1 MQMLSKRLLPLYGLF
16 TWRYFKAK
24 KSVQAITIIA
34 RITGI
39 SIAVGTAALL
49 IVLSI
54 FNGFDGLVKTLYASF
69 YPDIRITNKQTS
81 LFELNTQQISSIRSV
96 KGIRQIS
103 VTTESNAIIMHE
115 NNRVNLIL
123 KGVDSNYSTVSGL
136 PDKMI
141 RGNFITGT
149 AEQPFVV
156 IGSAIEYA
164 LQLQTDRSLIPVTAY
179 LPKKN
184 ASITGN
190 PLDAIST
197 FNLYPS
203 GTFSI
208 QQEFD
213 NRYAITD
220 LHTIQEMLGVNH
232 QTFSGIEI
240 KLQDVKAK
248 DDVIQSLQSLLGS
261 SYVIEDRYQ
270 QNRTLYAIMQSEKW
284 VIFGI
289 LSFILILAS
298 FNMIGTLTLMILE
311 KDKDIQILKSLGANE
326 SFIRRIFIGESL
338 LLGLGGGGVGFLIA
352 WIFCFLQKTFHLIPL
367 EGSFVINY
375 YPVKMMTSDV
385 ILVLATITCIAI
397 AAGIYP
403 ALKASK
409 KTFSLKAH

>member
-1 MQMLSKRLLPLYGLF
+1 MANLRKNFLPLHLLF
-16 TWRYFKAK
+16 TWRYFKSK
-24 KSVQAITIIA
+24 KSLQAITIIA

-54 FNGFDGLVKTLYASF
+54 FNGFDGLVKNLYASF
-69 YPDIRITNKQTS
+69 YPDIRITHKQTS
-81 LFELNTQQISSIRSV
+81 LFELSPKQISGIRATKGIQQISL
-96 KGIRQIS
+96 
-103 VTTESNAIIMHE
+103 TTESNAILQHE

-123 KGVDSNYSTVSGL
+123 KGVDEHYITVSGL
-136 PDKMI
+136 AGKI
-141 RGNFITGT
+141 IKGNFITGN
-149 AEQPFVV
+149 ADQPFVV
-156 IGSAIEYA
+156 IGSAIEHA
-164 LQLQTDRSLIPVTAY
+164 LQLQTDRSLVPVTAY

-184 ASITGN
+184 AAITNN

-197 FNLYPS
+197 FNIYPS
-203 GTFSI
+203 GSFSI

-220 LHTIQEMLGVNH
+220 INVVQQMLGVNPE
-232 QTFSGIEI
+232 TYSGIEI
-240 KLQDVKAK
+240 KLQHSKNK
-248 DDVIQSLQSLLGS
+248 DKVIEDLQQLLGTQ
-261 SYVIEDRYQ
+261 YVIEDRYQ

-326 SFIRRIFIGESL
+326 TFIRKIFMGESL
-338 LLGLGGGGVGFLIA
+338 LLGLSGGITGFLIA
-352 WIFCFLQKTFHLIPL
+352 WLFCFLQETFHLIPL
-367 EGSFVINY
+367 QGSFVINY
-375 YPVKMMTSDV
+375 YPVKMMAQDV
-385 ILVLATITCIAI
+385 MLVMGTIICIAFS
-397 AAGIYP
+397 AGLYP
-403 ALKASK
+403 AWKASK

>member
-1 MQMLSKRLLPLYGLF
+1 MPNLSKRALPLYGLF

-34 RITGI
+34 RITGV

-54 FNGFDGLVKTLYASF
+54 FNGFDGLVKNLYASF

-81 LFELNTQQISSIRSV
+81 LFELDTQKIAHIRIIKGIKQISL
-96 KGIRQIS
+96 
-103 VTTESNAIIMHE
+103 TTESNAILLHE
-115 NNRVNLIL
+115 NNRVNLVL
-123 KGVDSNYSTVSGL
+123 KGVDEHYSGVSGL

-141 RGNFITGT
+141 KGNFSTGN

-156 IGSAIEYA
+156 IGSGIEYA

-184 ASITGN
+184 AAITGN

-213 NRYAITD
+213 NRYAITN
-220 LHTIQEMLGVNH
+220 IAVAQQMLGVN
-232 QTFSGIEI
+232 TKTYSGIEI
-240 KLQDVKAK
+240 KLDNENNKN
-248 DDVIQSLQSLLGS
+248 DVIDALKNLLGNT
-261 SYVIEDRYQ
+261 YLIEDRYQ

-289 LSFILILAS
+289 LSFILVLAS

-326 SFIRRIFIGESL
+326 LFIRKIFIGESL
-338 LLGLGGGGVGFLIA
+338 LLGLSGGFVGFLIA
-352 WIFCFLQKTFHLIPL
+352 WTFCFLQKTFHLIPL
-367 EGSFVINY
+367 QGSFVINY
-375 YPVKMMTSDV
+375 YPVHMMATDV
-385 ILVLATITCIAI
+385 MLVMTTITCIALT
-397 AAGIYP
+397 AGIYP
-403 ALKASK
+403 AWKASK

>member
-1 MQMLSKRLLPLYGLF
+1 MVNLRKQLFPLHLLF

-24 KSVQAITIIA
+24 KSLQAITIIA

-69 YPDIRITNKQTS
+69 YPDIRITHKKTT
-81 LFELNTQQISSIRSV
+81 LFECSPHQISGIRNIKGIQQISVS
-96 KGIRQIS
+96 
-103 VTTESNAIIMHE
+103 TESNAIFLHE
-115 NNRVNLIL
+115 NNRVNLVL
-123 KGVDSNYSTVSGL
+123 KGVDANYSDVSGL
-136 PDKMI
+136 PGKMVK
-141 RGNFITGT
+141 GNFITGNS
-149 AEQPFVV
+149 EKPFVV
-156 IGSAIEYA
+156 IGSAIEHA
-164 LQLQTDRSLIPVTAY
+164 LQIETDRSIVPVTAY

-184 ASITGN
+184 AAISNN
-190 PLDAIST
+190 PIDAIST

-203 GTFSI
+203 GAFSI

-220 LHTIQEMLGVNH
+220 INLVQQMLGVNQ
-232 QTFSGIEI
+232 QTYSGIEI
-240 KLQDVKAK
+240 KLINSKEK
-248 DDVIQSLQSLLGS
+248 DKVITALQQLLGGQ
-261 SYVIEDRYQ
+261 YAVEDRYQ

-326 SFIRRIFIGESL
+326 SFIRRIFMGESL
-338 LLGLGGGGVGFLIA
+338 LLGLSGGLAGFIIA
-352 WIFCFLQKTFHLIPL
+352 WIFCFMQETFHLIPL
-367 EGSFVINY
+367 QGSFVINY
-375 YPVKMMTSDV
+375 YPVKMMTQDV
-385 ILVLATITCIAI
+385 LLVMTTIIFIAC
-397 AAGIYP
+397 AAGVYP
-403 ALKASK
+403 AWKASRK
-409 KTFSLKAH
+409 IFSLKAG